1 MDGRITTGKTS
12 NLIMVRTMA
21 KIMVGTTVGTMAE
34 ITVKIMDGITART
47 TIHTTDKI
55 NNGATNNFSN
65 VTKIFKMDMV
75 EIGSS
80 RTEIFPIGTT
90 IIFKEME
97 INTKI
102 INARNRNLRR
112 VAASSSKIN

>member
-12 NLIMVRTMA
+12 NLIMV
-21 KIMVGTTVGTMAE
+21 GTTAGTMAE

-55 NNGATNNFSN
+55 NNGAINSFSSA
-65 VTKIFKMDMV
+65 TKISRTEIT

-102 INARNRNLRR
+102 INSSNRNLRR